1 MKNTVKLNR
10 EFTYA
15 YRKGAKYVTGTLVFY
30 WYKNRQ
36 SLSKLG
42 ITVSTALGGAVTR
55 NRLKRLMRAAYSARK
70 DDIKAGYNIILSHRS
85 GETEDTTISDLSVG
99 FASKFIKCGAPTRS
113 ERCAKYNRLLRIEE
127 ELSDESTYNEI

>member
-15 YRKGAKYVTGTLVFY
+15 YKKGAKLVTGTLVFY

-42 ITVSTALGGAVTR
+42 ITVSTALGGAVVR
-55 NRLKRLMRAAYSARK
+55 NRLKRLMRAVYSARK
-70 DDIKAGYNIILSHRS
+70 DDIKTGYNIIIAARS
-85 GETEDTTISDLSVG
+85 KALRSPFDKIQKDLDDCLRE
-99 FASKFIKCGAPTRS
+99 A
-113 ERCAKYNRLLRIEE
+113 ELLK
-127 ELSDESTYNEI
+127 

>member
-15 YRKGAKYVTGTLVFY
+15 YSKGAKIVTGTLVFY

-36 SLSKLG
+36 SESKLG
-42 ITVSTALGGAVTR
+42 LTVSTALGGSVVR

-70 DDIKAGYNIILSHRS
+70 DDIKGGYNIIKIDPAYKPAPIEHKDCFGITFDRIDFHSNF
-85 GETEDTTISDLSVG
+85 SV
-99 FASKFIKCGAPTRS
+99 
-113 ERCAKYNRLLRIEE
+113 
-127 ELSDESTYNEI
+127 

>member
-1 MKNTVKLNR
+1 MRNTVKLNR

-15 YRKGAKYVTGTLVFY
+15 YKKGAKLVTGTLVFY

-70 DDIKAGYNIILSHRS
+70 DDIKDGYNIIIAARS
-85 GETEDTTISDLSVG
+85 KALRVSFDKITKDLNECLEK
-99 FASKFIKCGAPTRS
+99 A
-113 ERCAKYNRLLRIEE
+113 ELLK
-127 ELSDESTYNEI
+127 